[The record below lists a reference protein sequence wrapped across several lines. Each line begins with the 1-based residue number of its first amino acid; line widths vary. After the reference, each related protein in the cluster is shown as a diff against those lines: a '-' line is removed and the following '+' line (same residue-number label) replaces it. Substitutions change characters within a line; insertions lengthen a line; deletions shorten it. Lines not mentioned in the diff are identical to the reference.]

1 MANWPFRHGIHDIGN
16 GVYGYVQPDGTWGW
30 SNAGLVTSNGE
41 TLLVDTLMSIPLTQ
55 AMLADFAKVPGGDRI
70 DRVVNTHANPDHYLG
85 NAAVEGAEI
94 ISTREALAE
103 MEGFNPIALKNLSAN
118 WQNMG
123 DAGEF
128 LFETMGRQFDFSDA
142 DNLKLPTRTFERQLV
157 LSVGDKTVELTDLG
171 PAHTGSDTIAWVPQD
186 RTVFTGDLL
195 FNEGHPIV
203 WNGPFSNWIAAC
215 EFIEALQPEVVVP
228 GHGPITDVAAVRNLK
243 GYFEHLR
250 DETRGRFEAG
260 MPWQDAARDIPIN
273 DYAHWTDPERVVA
286 NVYSLYRE
294 WNPEI
299 PAATPFTL
307 FGEMN
312 HYRKA
317 HLAAQECGHAH

>member
-1 MANWPFRHGIHDIGN
+1 
-16 GVYGYVQPDGTWGW
+16 
-30 SNAGLVTSNGE
+30 VTSQGE
-41 TLLVDTLMSIPLTQ
+41 TLLVDTLMSIPLTV
-55 AMLADFAKVPGGDRI
+55 AMLEDFAKVPGGERI
-70 DRVVNTHANPDHYLG
+70 GRVVNTHANPDHYLG
-85 NAAVEGAEI
+85 NAAVEGAEV
-94 ISTREALAE
+94 ISTKEALAE
-103 MEGFNPIALKNLSAN
+103 MEGFNPVALKNLSAN

-128 LFETMGRQFDFSDA
+128 LFETMGRQFDFSGA
-142 DNLKLPTRTFERQLV
+142 DNLKLPTRTFEKTLTLQ
-157 LSVGDKTVELTDLG
+157 VGDKAVELTDLG

-215 EFIEALQPEVVVP
+215 DFIEALDPEVVVP
-228 GHGPITDVAAVRNLK
+228 GHGPITDVSAVRNLR

-250 DETRGRFEAG
+250 QEARGRFEAG
-260 MPWQDAARDIPIN
+260 MAWQDAARDIPIN

-294 WNPEI
+294 WD
-299 PAATPFTL
+299 PAMEPATPFML

>member
-1 MANWPFRHGIHDIGN
+1 MANWPFRHGVHDIGN

-30 SNAGLVTSNGE
+30 SNAGLVTSQGE

-55 AMLADFAKVPGGDRI
+55 TMLAEFAKVPGGGRI
-70 DRVVNTHANPDHYLG
+70 DRLVNTHANPDHYLG
-85 NAAVEGAEI
+85 NAAVENAEV
-94 ISTREALAE
+94 ISTKEALTE
-103 MEGFNPIALKNLSAN
+103 MQGFNPVALKNLSAN

-128 LFETMGRQFDFSDA
+128 LFETMGRQFDFSGA
-142 DNLKLPTRTFERQLV
+142 DNLKLPTRTFEKTLTLQ
-157 LSVGDKTVELTDLG
+157 VGDKRVELTDLG
-171 PAHTGSDTIAWVPQD
+171 PAHTGSDTIAWVPLD

-215 EFIEALQPEVVVP
+215 EFIEALGPEVVVP
-228 GHGPITDVAAVRNLK
+228 GHGPITDVTAVRNLK

-250 DETRGRFEAG
+250 DVARGRFEAG
-260 MPWQDAARDIPIN
+260 MSWKAAARDVPIT

-286 NVYSLYRE
+286 NIYSLYRE
-294 WNPEI
+294 WDPEME
-299 PAATPFTL
+299 PATPFML

-312 HYRKA
+312 HYRKE
-317 HLAAQECGHAH
+317 HLAKQECGHAH